1 MTKAIDKFSILIVDD
16 KPTNIDL
23 LRQYLSHS
31 NFRISA
37 VTSGEQALIVLAK
50 IDIDLIL
57 LDVMMPG
64 LDGYQTCIAIKESK
78 LTCHIPVIFVTAKTT
93 PSELNR
99 GFMVGAS
106 DYITKPV
113 HQDILLARINNQL
126 SHIKREKLESTLKD
140 NAKLIE
146 LGSMVASITHEVATP
161 LSNLMLSIDFMA
173 QQVEKIKLKIENK
186 ILKQSDFDHFIAS
199 TNEAISLSQSNA
211 KRASQLMTSFKQ
223 VAVDQCSNN
232 CLKFDL
238 KTYIGDILRTIGPRL
253 LNNKHNVIVH
263 IDENLEINSYGGA
276 LSQIVINIVNNAL
289 MHGLSDVES
298 GEITITASKKQD
310 MVQINIE
317 DNGVGMN
324 EDELLHAFDKF
335 FTTKAGKGGSGLG
348 LGISRDLAQEL
359 LQGDLSI
366 FSEIGTGT
374 TVVLLMKKCVVNE
387 PPT

>member
-23 LRQYLSHS
+23 LCQYLSNS

-37 VTSGEQALIVLAK
+37 VTRAEQALNVLTK
-50 IDIDLIL
+50 INIDLIL

-93 PSELNR
+93 PSDINR
-99 GFMVGAS
+99 GFMGGAS

-126 SHIKREKLESTLKD
+126 SHLKRARLKSTLKD

-161 LSNLMLSIDFMA
+161 LSNLMLAIDFMA
-173 QQVEKIKLKIENK
+173 EQIEKIKQGLEKK
-186 ILKQSDFDHFIAS
+186 TLKQSDFDHFIAS
-199 TNEAISLSQSNA
+199 TDEAIALSQSNA

-232 CLKFDL
+232 RLQFDL
-238 KTYIGDILRTIGPRL
+238 KTYIDDILRTIGSRL
-253 LNNKHNVIVH
+253 LNNKHKVY
-263 IDENLEINSYGGA
+263 IDDGISVNNYGGA
-276 LSQIVINIVNNAL
+276 LS
-289 MHGLSDVES
+289 
-298 GEITITASKKQD
+298 
-310 MVQINIE
+310 
-317 DNGVGMN
+317 
-324 EDELLHAFDKF
+324 
-335 FTTKAGKGGSGLG
+335 
-348 LGISRDLAQEL
+348 
-359 LQGDLSI
+359 
-366 FSEIGTGT
+366 
-374 TVVLLMKKCVVNE
+374 
-387 PPT
+387 